1 MRLNLKEV
9 YIIMNIRIR
18 RGFLA
23 TMAIVLTM
31 GIFTGCGGNNS
42 TEEGDKSSNQELSGS
57 ITLAGSTAL
66 QPLAEQ
72 IGKTFSEKNPKVTV
86 NVQGGGSG
94 TGLNLAL
101 QGTANIGNSDVT
113 AESKLDADQ
122 AKQLVDH
129 KVCAI
134 GFAVVVNPNVGV
146 DSLTKEQIQ
155 KIFTGEVTN
164 WKDLGGSDMKI
175 NVINRTKSSGTRAT
189 FKDTVMGG
197 KEEKEGLGTTQDSNG
212 NVENAIKTTEGSI
225 SYLALSYL
233 TDAVKDNVKALK
245 IEDVEASSENIISGK
260 YPFWSHEHMY
270 TKGEAEGVTKA
281 YIDYVLS
288 DENKETIKKLGYIP
302 MSDMK

>member
-1 MRLNLKEV
+1 
-9 YIIMNIRIR
+9 MNIRIR

-23 TMAIVLTM
+23 TMAVVLTV

-42 TEEGDKSSNQELSGS
+42 KEEADKSRKEISGS

-72 IGKTFSEKNPKVTV
+72 IGKTFSEKNPKVTI

-94 TGLNLAL
+94 TGLNLVL
-101 QGTANIGNSDVT
+101 QGTSNIGNSDVT
-113 AESKLDADQ
+113 AESKLDADK

-134 GFAVVVNPNVGV
+134 GFAVVANPNVGV

-155 KIFTGEVTN
+155 KIFTGEITN
-164 WKDLGGSDMKI
+164 WKDVGGSDMKI

-212 NVENAIKTTEGSI
+212 NVENAIKSTDGAI

-233 TDAVKDNVKALK
+233 TDSVKNNVKALK
-245 IEDVEASSENIISGK
+245 IENVEASSENIISGK
-260 YPFWSHEHMY
+260 YPFWSYEHMY
-270 TKGEAEGVTKA
+270 TKGEAKDVAKE

>member
-1 MRLNLKEV
+1 
-9 YIIMNIRIR
+9 MNIRIR

-23 TMAIVLTM
+23 TMAVVLTV

-42 TEEGDKSSNQELSGS
+42 KEEGDKSSKEISGS

-94 TGLNLAL
+94 TGLNLVL
-101 QGTANIGNSDVT
+101 QGTSNIGNSDVT
-113 AESKLDADQ
+113 AESKLDADK

-134 GFAVVVNPNVGV
+134 GFAVVANPNVGV

-155 KIFTGEVTN
+155 KIFTGEITN
-164 WKDLGGSDMKI
+164 WKDVGGSDMKI

-212 NVENAIKTTEGSI
+212 NVENAIKSTDGAI

-233 TDAVKDNVKALK
+233 TDSVKNNVKALK
-245 IEDVEASSENIISGK
+245 IENVEASSENIISGK
-260 YPFWSHEHMY
+260 YPFWSYEHMY
-270 TKGEAEGVTKA
+270 TKGEAKDVAKE

-302 MSDMK
+302 MNDMK

>member
-1 MRLNLKEV
+1 MRKKGF
-9 YIIMNIRIR
+9 
-18 RGFLA
+18 RGLIVTIAVVLA
-23 TMAIVLTM
+23 TGVLA
-31 GIFTGCGGNNS
+31 GCGGSKGNTS
-42 TEEGDKSSNQELSGS
+42 EGNTTNDSSKDISGS

-72 IGKTFSEKNPKVTV
+72 IGKTFSQKNTKATV

-101 QGTANIGNSDVT
+101 QGTADIGNSDVT
-113 AESKLDADQ
+113 AESKLDASK

-134 GFAVVVNPNVGV
+134 GFAVVVNPDVKIDN
-146 DSLTKEQIQ
+146 LTKDQIQ
-155 KIFTGEVTN
+155 KIFTGQITN
-164 WKDLGGSDMKI
+164 WKDVGGDDMKI
-175 NVINRTKSSGTRAT
+175 NIINRTKSSGTRAT

-197 KEEKEGLGTTQDSNG
+197 KDEKEGLGTTQDSNG
-212 NVENAIKTTEGSI
+212 NVENAIKTTDGSI

-233 TDAVKDNVKALK
+233 TDAVKANVKALK
-245 IEDVEASSENIISGK
+245 IEGVEANSSNIIAKK
-260 YPFWSHEHMY
+260 YPFWSYEHMY
-270 TKGEAEGVTKA
+270 TKGEAKGVAKA

-288 DENKETIKKLGYIP
+288 SENTDTIKKLGYIP